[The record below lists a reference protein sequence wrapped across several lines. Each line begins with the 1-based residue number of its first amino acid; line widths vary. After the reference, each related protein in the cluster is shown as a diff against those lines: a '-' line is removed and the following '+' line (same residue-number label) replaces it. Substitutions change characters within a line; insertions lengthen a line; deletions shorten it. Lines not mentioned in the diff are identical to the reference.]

1 MKKIEI
7 LAPAGNIDSL
17 KAAVLHGA
25 DAVYF
30 GLSEFNARIKA
41 DNFTFENLGEWV
53 DFCHFYDVKVY
64 LTLNIMIKENE
75 LDRLALYIR
84 QAVLCNID
92 AFIVTDLATVKLCK
106 EIAPSVPMHFSTQFG
121 VHNLEGAIQA
131 KKLGATRVIL
141 SRETTLAEIE
151 RIKEGVDI
159 EIEAFVHGALCVG
172 FSGNCYLSSMIDGNS
187 GNRGL
192 CKQPCRRLYESSVT
206 DKEGYYLSTND
217 LCLINNLD
225 SLKKCGVTSF
235 KIEGRLKS
243 AEYVASAVYAYKK
256 ALVNDLKRE
265 DVDRIKSSY
274 ARTFTEEGYLFGK
287 NFDIINTK
295 LQNSAGLE
303 IGKVVKI
310 EQLKNG
316 LKKIYFSSNKKLQ
329 KGTGLK
335 FIYNKKELGGSTLSS
350 SNLEKGNYV
359 AYTKFDVFTGANVS
373 ITQAVDTM
381 KELECRKLKVDI
393 TLKEFYAGK
402 YLLTICDSNTKQ
414 SIEFELDKSNEA
426 QNGDQTA
433 GITSVLKKGSEP
445 FVVENVKTQIISN
458 VLVPF
463 SILNQKR
470 KECFEQFKRAKLKIY
485 ENNKPNEKTCVSINK
500 SFVKNKK
507 IVALVSS
514 IEQINDDVLSY
525 IDKIIYMPY
534 DYSLDKV
541 GEFLCLAQKY
551 KNPIYLGI
559 STFLKQKDIEVLYK
573 IVELYNNLIFGF
585 YGNNYAIKEIGE
597 RYSKPIFYGTG
608 FNVANNISLSEL
620 DGECVLSPELIEQ
633 ELKSLSS
640 LNTYVYALGYFP
652 VMTMVHCP
660 NRANNRNCNDCAFE
674 KENCIYYKDKITQF
688 KIKRIKLNE
697 CYFELYNGTILSLLS
712 EKAKI
717 NQGLLLDL
725 RNLDKEEFEKLVLS
739 LKTGKDQFQNKTRGH
754 FVRGVK

>member
-1 MKKIEI
+1 
-7 LAPAGNIDSL
+7 
-17 KAAVLHGA
+17 
-25 DAVYF
+25 
-30 GLSEFNARIKA
+30 
-41 DNFTFENLGEWV
+41 
-53 DFCHFYDVKVY
+53 
-64 LTLNIMIKENE
+64 
-75 LDRLALYIR
+75 
-84 QAVLCNID
+84 
-92 AFIVTDLATVKLCK
+92 
-106 EIAPSVPMHFSTQFG
+106 
-121 VHNLEGAIQA
+121 
-131 KKLGATRVIL
+131 
-141 SRETTLAEIE
+141 
-151 RIKEGVDI
+151 
-159 EIEAFVHGALCVG
+159 
-172 FSGNCYLSSMIDGNS
+172 
-187 GNRGL
+187 
-192 CKQPCRRLYESSVT
+192 
-206 DKEGYYLSTND
+206 
-217 LCLINNLD
+217 
-225 SLKKCGVTSF
+225 
-235 KIEGRLKS
+235 
-243 AEYVASAVYAYKK
+243 
-256 ALVNDLKRE
+256 
-265 DVDRIKSSY
+265 
-274 ARTFTEEGYLFGK
+274 
-287 NFDIINTK
+287 
-295 LQNSAGLE
+295 
-303 IGKVVKI
+303 
-310 EQLKNG
+310 
-316 LKKIYFSSNKKLQ
+316 
-329 KGTGLK
+329 
-335 FIYNKKELGGSTLSS
+335 
-350 SNLEKGNYV
+350 
-359 AYTKFDVFTGANVS
+359 
-373 ITQAVDTM
+373 M

-660 NRANNRNCNDCAFE
+660 NRANNRNC
-674 KENCIYYKDKITQF
+674 KDKITQF

>member
-335 FIYNKKELGGSTLSS
+335 FIYIKKELGGSTLSS

-359 AYTKFDVFTGANVS
+359 RN
-373 ITQAVDTM
+373 
-381 KELECRKLKVDI
+381 L
-393 TLKEFYAGK
+393 
-402 YLLTICDSNTKQ
+402 
-414 SIEFELDKSNEA
+414 
-426 QNGDQTA
+426 
-433 GITSVLKKGSEP
+433 
-445 FVVENVKTQIISN
+445 
-458 VLVPF
+458 
-463 SILNQKR
+463 
-470 KECFEQFKRAKLKIY
+470 
-485 ENNKPNEKTCVSINK
+485 
-500 SFVKNKK
+500 
-507 IVALVSS
+507 
-514 IEQINDDVLSY
+514 
-525 IDKIIYMPY
+525 
-534 DYSLDKV
+534 
-541 GEFLCLAQKY
+541 
-551 KNPIYLGI
+551 
-559 STFLKQKDIEVLYK
+559 TFLRVQ
-573 IVELYNNLIFGF
+573 
-585 YGNNYAIKEIGE
+585 
-597 RYSKPIFYGTG
+597 
-608 FNVANNISLSEL
+608 
-620 DGECVLSPELIEQ
+620 
-633 ELKSLSS
+633 
-640 LNTYVYALGYFP
+640 TYL
-652 VMTMVHCP
+652 
-660 NRANNRNCNDCAFE
+660 
-674 KENCIYYKDKITQF
+674 
-688 KIKRIKLNE
+688 
-697 CYFELYNGTILSLLS
+697 
-712 EKAKI
+712 
-717 NQGLLLDL
+717 
-725 RNLDKEEFEKLVLS
+725 
-739 LKTGKDQFQNKTRGH
+739 
-754 FVRGVK
+754 